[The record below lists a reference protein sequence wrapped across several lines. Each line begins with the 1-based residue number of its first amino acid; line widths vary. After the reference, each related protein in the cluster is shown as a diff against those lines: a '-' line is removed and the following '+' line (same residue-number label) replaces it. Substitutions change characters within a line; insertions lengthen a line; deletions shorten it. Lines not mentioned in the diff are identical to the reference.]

1 MKKYDQGV
9 GDPLGMPVNSYNVC
23 MQDSSSLSS
32 QGVNVRCSMRR
43 VSRVRKRRRLR
54 VANSERGRA
63 GALEPAAPS
72 PTNVGGERPA
82 RCQACRSRGTLTCDV
97 FTPHFIEA
105 FWI

>member
-23 MQDSSSLSS
+23 MQDSSSLNS

-43 VSRVRKRRRLR
+43 VSRVRKGCQLR
-54 VANSERGRA
+54 MADSERGRA

-72 PTNVGGERPA
+72 PTNVGGER
-82 RCQACRSRGTLTCDV
+82 RQACRGLAARSRV
-97 FTPHFIEA
+97 YPA
-105 FWI
+105 FH